1 MKLNKEMN
9 GKELTI
15 EIEGRVDTMTSP
27 ELDQMINDSAKN
39 AESLVLD
46 FANVEYISSAGLR
59 VLLKAYKAMSKKSGM
74 TIKNAGKDIREIFE
88 ITGFTDILNIV

>member
-9 GKELTI
+9 GKELMI
-15 EIEGRVDTMTSP
+15 AIEGRVDTMTSS
-27 ELDQMINDSAKN
+27 ELDQMINDSVEN
-39 AESLVLD
+39 AESLLLD

-59 VLLKAYKAMSKKSGM
+59 VLLKAHKAMSKKDGM
-74 TIKNAGKDIREIFE
+74 KIKNIGEDIQEIFE

>member
-15 EIEGRVDTMTSP
+15 AIEGRVDTMTSP

-39 AESLVLD
+39 VESLVLD

-74 TIKNAGKDIREIFE
+74 TIKNAGEDLQEIFE

>member
-15 EIEGRVDTMTSP
+15 EIEGRVDTITSP

-59 VLLKAYKAMSKKSGM
+59 VLLKAHKAMSKKSGM
-74 TIKNAGKDIREIFE
+74 TIKNAGEDIQEIFE

>member
-59 VLLKAYKAMSKKSGM
+59 VLLKAHKAMSKKSGM
-74 TIKNAGKDIREIFE
+74 TIKNAGKDLQEIFE